1 MKKNRILSLML
12 ALAMCVSLAAPAAAE
27 SAEGSVIQL
36 TKTEGTV
43 KVSKSSGKNVTLR
56 AKLRLYKGYHVAT
69 EKESYAWINLDDTK
83 LIKEDASSE
92 VEVRKSGKKLE
103 VNVSAGNVLFDV
115 SEKLDDNESLNISTS
130 TMVVGVRG
138 TSGWV
143 EIESRWKSRLYVLEG
158 SVQCLVADPVTGQL
172 KSETVKGGEM
182 VECVVYPQDQAGDK
196 CDILRQTYKV
206 GDIPGYVL
214 VELVQDVPLC
224 NKILDETGMDIL
236 RTLAQRGGGRPDGK
250 TSDGKTATR
259 EVVQEAEKRLGQ
271 DEKVVDGKLD
281 SILNELGKQD
291 NNVSTDNVWEDN
303 KPAPDN
309 TVPDRNPITV
319 RPRPDPDPPTP
330 PVPTPTRE
338 GYTFDGWF
346 TATTGGT
353 SVTTSTKF
361 ERDTTIFARWTPMP
375 TYTVTFSVKGT
386 TVDNL
391 TTDTEGINWMPRF
404 CRAAAPPS
412 MQTTPTFPSTPGTLR
427 RV

>member
-1 MKKNRILSLML
+1 M
-12 ALAMCVSLAAPAAAE
+12 
-27 SAEGSVIQL
+27 
-36 TKTEGTV
+36 
-43 KVSKSSGKNVTLR
+43 
-56 AKLRLYKGYHVAT
+56 
-69 EKESYAWINLDDTK
+69 
-83 LIKEDASSE
+83 
-92 VEVRKSGKKLE
+92 
-103 VNVSAGNVLFDV
+103 
-115 SEKLDDNESLNISTS
+115 
-130 TMVVGVRG
+130 
-138 TSGWV
+138 
-143 EIESRWKSRLYVLEG
+143 
-158 SVQCLVADPVTGQL
+158 
-172 KSETVKGGEM
+172 
-182 VECVVYPQDQAGDK
+182 
-196 CDILRQTYKV
+196 